1 MMKSFQRDKN
11 GRVVSNINNPSSVSQ
26 NENEKLRKMLPKME
40 NMISAI
46 EQLEKDLNNQLLTN
60 IQLNWVQHNL

>member
-26 NENEKLRKMLPKME
+26 NENEKLRKMLPEME

-60 IQLNWVQHNL
+60 IQLN

>member
-60 IQLNWVQHNL
+60 IQLN